1 MVLVYGP
8 RDDEELEIVDAVVA
22 TAHAWATGTA

>member
-8 RDDEELEIVDAVVA
+8 RDDQELEIVAGVVA
-22 TAHAWATGTA
+22 TAHAWATDTA